1 MKNYIK
7 LMRIKHWIKN
17 FFIFI
22 PLFFSKNLFDINM
35 LISSIRVFFLFSLGS
50 SLIYIIND
58 MTDIEKD
65 RAHPRKCKRP
75 LASGEVSLKEAFLLI
90 GFILIVFIGL
100 GIYTNIYSV
109 FVVSLYVV
117 MNLAYSFGLKNKPI
131 LDVLIIA
138 MGFIFRIMS
147 GALAI
152 GVFISSWLILTVF
165 SLSMFLGFGKRRN
178 EIVMVTEE
186 NRRKVLRF
194 YSVSILENFINI
206 FAGMFLIFYSL
217 YCFDTVVNYFYLTLP
232 LVTYGILKYM
242 LLIREINNE
251 GDPTE
256 ILLNDM
262 GIKIVL
268 LTYILIAFCL
278 LYIKI

>member
-22 PLFFSKNLFDINM
+22 PLFFSKHVFEFEM
-35 LISSIRVFFLFSLGS
+35 LVNSLKVFLLFSLGS
-50 SLIYIIND
+50 SFIYIIND
-58 MTDIEKD
+58 ISDIEKD
-65 RAHPRKCKRP
+65 KAHPRKCNRP
-75 LASGEVSLKEAFLLI
+75 LASGIIKIKGAYLLLLVIFLL
-90 GFILIVFIGL
+90 FLSL
-100 GIYTNIYSV
+100 LMYTNIYSAIIV
-109 FVVSLYVV
+109 FLYISI
-117 MNLAYSFGLKNKPI
+117 NLAYSFGLKNKPI

-138 MGFIFRIMS
+138 MGFILRVLS
-147 GALAI
+147 GAMAI

-178 EIVMVTEE
+178 EIITISEE
-186 NRRKVLRF
+186 NRRKVLKF
-194 YSVSILENFINI
+194 YSINTLEGFINI

-217 YCFDTVVNYFYLTLP
+217 YCFDSAVKYFYVTLP
-232 LVTYGILKYM
+232 LVTYGILKYI
-242 LLIREINNE
+242 LLIKETDNE

-256 ILLNDM
+256 ILLNDL

-268 LTYILIAFCL
+268 LLYIAISFYL
-278 LYIKI
+278 LYFNI